1 MGGNN
6 ITNVGTL
13 NSRTADNIVAN
24 TGTATAGRVATFVSD
39 KVIQDGGALLSDL
52 ATTAAVATSYL
63 AKAGGTMVGAIAMGG
78 NNITNAGS
86 ISGPTLTR
94 TSDNIAAI
102 PGAQTYGN
110 LAMMSTVTKALEDS
124 VVVQRCHGPPR

>member
-1 MGGNN
+1 M
-6 ITNVGTL
+6 
-13 NSRTADNIVAN
+13 
-24 TGTATAGRVATFVSD
+24 ATFVSD

-78 NNITNAGS
+78 NNITNAGA
-86 ISGPTLTR
+86 ISGPTWTR
-94 TSDNIAAI
+94 TADNIAAI

-110 LAMMSTVTKALEDS
+110 LAMMSTVTKARRFRR
-124 VVVQRCHGPPR
+124 VVVQRCHGPGLRAE